1 MILNK
6 IGEFVVGLGPLRVML
21 MSAAIIL
28 IVLRPAPATEAIF
41 EGWAVFPTLLFP
53 ALSPIIFMVLMLDAL
68 MSTVYLSAQQGAER
82 RRLKRAQLTNL
93 AVAAALFLFWLP
105 YFYKLLQS

>member
-1 MILNK
+1 MLNK
-6 IGEFVVGLGPLRVML
+6 IGTFVIGLGPLRVML
-21 MSAAIIL
+21 SCAAIIL
-28 IVLRPAPATEAIF
+28 IVLRPAPGTEAIF

-68 MSTVYLSAQQGAER
+68 MSTVYLNAQQGEEK

-93 AVAAALFLFWLP
+93 VVAVSLLFFWFP
-105 YFYKLLQS
+105 YFYKLLQN